1 MNRLLWTVDLQHA
14 SSSQCHPH
22 GLHESTNHRPMDGP
36 HTSICTPMPIPDT
49 RTSVDIGDGW
59 TPLSMNMTLKYTK
72 LSCGI
77 TATPPLDRNRRA
89 SHQLLWLGSNGF
101 AAGSQG
107 GSYRRTVRNRGTTT
121 DAGAAV
127 NRIDI
132 NSWTPLMRQF
142 ERDIRMLCRLYRSL
156 LLSVCVNV
164 DTTDNEDLMARD
176 QVAGL
181 TPLMYAAAQ
190 GHAYI
195 VEDPLPLSLP
205 REVDAVEIKSNGG
218 CTALYL
224 AASKQHKVCKSLPVA
239 ASRSRPTLIGERSFR
254 RRSKSH
260 RGYTA
265 LSTAALRGH
274 IEVVHLLLSQGAS
287 VEAQSCIGDTPLLLA
302 ATRGRLEVVRALL
315 VNGASPNIKNVM
327 GETPLSRAVAGGYV
341 EVAARYYELLQA
353 PKSRSSHLSSANGG
367 GQLGLPAAL
376 VSSSLPLSARRSDDE
391 AEIEDNGKSPC
402 QDLREALGLLAAVA
416 HVDNAAYKKLL
427 VENGKLEVGNQE
439 EQFEGEFMPRF
450 QLALIDD
457 RVDSD
462 RDLLKG
468 VMEFCG
474 TGQYSTQSAEYKRT
488 LLKIAAL
495 NGKMSCTGSTEIEVP
510 VTVQLG
516 PWLTPSSQE
525 MIAYLRKV
533 QETIRTIRT
542 QWQQYYDRE
551 HPRLSVVFVL
561 ESIMVD
567 LRDISISAELA
578 ELIKRV
584 LRAMAAREAVGK
596 LMFGLFGGTKKAAA
610 LESGG
615 FDFEATSITGPL
627 AAEYGHGNQLA
638 LCSLHFDCEGM
649 QDWVFER
656 MSSAVVVSQTTQHL
670 SLRLELNDGD
680 DGDDGDCRW
689 RWQWIIFAC
698 FSEKARLH
706 SRLESLTLRNAV
718 ITNEAVESMA
728 AVLAADAPEE
738 GLLGYP
744 SHSNGAPIDIC
755 IKAESTIELLSM
767 TPNDVPNTM
776 HSFKLERE
784 ISGVRLLGEVDESGW
799 VNALIPGFGRCQVQR
814 KSLIYRELKLRP
826 NGLAGVTSLTI
837 EFGEDPDPEAL
848 LGLLLL
854 VGASLTHLTLEFESF
869 NTRSWKAS

>member
-1 MNRLLWTVDLQHA
+1 MEEDSWDFLLPW
-14 SSSQCHPH
+14 CHQ
-22 GLHESTNHRPMDGP
+22 
-36 HTSICTPMPIPDT
+36 
-49 RTSVDIGDGW
+49 V
-59 TPLSMNMTLKYTK
+59 
-72 LSCGI
+72 
-77 TATPPLDRNRRA
+77 
-89 SHQLLWLGSNGF
+89 SHCLRYVKGALENAPGQRF
-101 AAGSQG
+101 
-107 GSYRRTVRNRGTTT
+107 RG
-121 DAGAAV
+121 
-127 NRIDI
+127 
-132 NSWTPLMRQF
+132 
-142 ERDIRMLCRLYRSL
+142 
-156 LLSVCVNV
+156 
-164 DTTDNEDLMARD
+164 
-176 QVAGL
+176 
-181 TPLMYAAAQ
+181 
-190 GHAYI
+190 
-195 VEDPLPLSLP
+195 
-205 REVDAVEIKSNGG
+205 
-218 CTALYL
+218 
-224 AASKQHKVCKSLPVA
+224 
-239 ASRSRPTLIGERSFR
+239 
-254 RRSKSH
+254 
-260 RGYTA
+260 
-265 LSTAALRGH
+265 
-274 IEVVHLLLSQGAS
+274 IEV
-287 VEAQSCIGDTPLLLA
+287 
-302 ATRGRLEVVRALL
+302 
-315 VNGASPNIKNVM
+315 
-327 GETPLSRAVAGGYV
+327 
-341 EVAARYYELLQA
+341 ELPSFQ
-353 PKSRSSHLSSANGG
+353 
-367 GQLGLPAAL
+367 
-376 VSSSLPLSARRSDDE
+376 RRSDDE

-578 ELIKRV
+578 ELIKSLARDGIRLSGLS
-584 LRAMAAREAVGK
+584 LRQELGHQLTSNGNLEAAREAVGK

-638 LCSLHFDCEGM
+638 LCYLHFDCEGM

-869 NTRSWKAS
+869 NTSELEGIVASCPNLVELAVCTHTMEMRFCLRDSNYRDLTLDSSSHLSFSWDIKEIAEALCDSENPLAKCARRMRVRMDQRAVYHPYDKSYAALVKMLEMNRTLEYLDIVAQRPHLTHYDNFKAHHFEALPVTQSVLSMNCKAAFLSVMGTRRCERRDTKKRRQLPLPMLDQHVLVGIFEYAAAHVTRRVYFREYDFFDTGRHFIPI